1 MKTPCALSSLS
12 LLLGLALTAQGQPVD
27 IRQGLVACWPLQG
40 TDGSITSD
48 ADGSIRIQG
57 RRNISAAGGINVFL
71 NALQLI
77 PREIRILEIRILT
90 DVEQLLLTIEVLNP
104 LAEHRGVEKTRL
116 TDAEWTEVPWAS
128 LDLIEGNILRA
139 VVPIPGAGT
148 RFYRV
153 VEVATP

>member
-27 IRQGLVACWPLQG
+27 IRQGLVARWLLQG

-77 PREIRILEIRILT
+77 PREIRIRRVIILPQ
-90 DVEQLLLTIEVLNP
+90 DEMLLLTIEALNP
-104 LAEHRGVEKTRL
+104 LATHLVEQKIQL
-116 TDAEWTEVPWAS
+116 SDSDWTDAGAGFGQP
-128 LDLIEGNILRA
+128 EGNIIQA
-139 VVPIPGAGT
+139 VLPIPETGT

-153 VEVATP
+153 VEVPTP